1 MTASA
6 LTEPEYLKKFCPK
19 CGEPTQLRCEFCNFP
34 IQGINLYH
42 EILYVN
48 DYTIPHYCHNCGKPY
63 PWTEMQIRAA
73 KNIIDLLDELKSS
86 EKEEFKKSVDEIV
99 NQTPNA
105 KTAAYKIKL
114 ILTKVRGET
123 QKMIRDILVDI
134 TSEVAVKIIMP
145 DR

>member
-1 MTASA
+1 
-6 LTEPEYLKKFCPK
+6 
-19 CGEPTQLRCEFCNFP
+19 
-34 IQGINLYH
+34 
-42 EILYVN
+42 
-48 DYTIPHYCHNCGKPY
+48 
-63 PWTEMQIRAA
+63 MQIRAA